1 MQPLFRR
8 LSYYSKLNDDDGDAL
23 AKLSLRDHSYAPGE
37 DIIRRGEKT
46 SQVFVIKQGWA
57 VRYITLEDGRTQV
70 LNFMLPGDIFD
81 LQVFLDDKVDHS
93 VAAVTKVTTTVVN
106 ADSILSLFAQGSSI
120 AAALW
125 WTTVQEEG
133 ILREQ
138 IVRNGRRT
146 ARERVAHLILEL
158 HRRARIV
165 GAAGADS
172 MELPVS
178 QILIADALGLSFVH
192 VNRVLRGL
200 EKDGL
205 IKKNKGV
212 LTILGRS
219 QLIEA
224 CGYSE
229 EHLHLDGP
237 PRRLSFMAVAE

>member
-1 MQPLFRR
+1 MDPLYKR
-8 LSYYSKLNDDDGDAL
+8 LSFYSG
-23 AKLSLRDHSYAPGE
+23 LSEHDRQQLRSMEQRERAFSPGE
-37 DIIRRGEKT
+37 DIVRRGE
-46 SQVFVIKQGWA
+46 QYDHVFVIKSGWA
-57 VRYITLEDGRTQV
+57 VRYVSLEDGRTQV

-81 LQVFLDDKVDHS
+81 LQVFLESDIDHS
-93 VAAVTKVTTTVVN
+93 VAAVTKVTTAVVD
-106 ADSILSLFAQGSSI
+106 AGAILNLFARGSAI

-125 WTTVQEEG
+125 WATVQEEG

-165 GAAGADS
+165 GQADANA

-178 QILIADALGLSFVH
+178 QLLIADCLGLSFVH

-205 IKKNKGV
+205 ISRART
-212 LTILGRS
+212 LITIADRKA
-219 QLIEA
+219 LIDA

-229 EHLHLDGP
+229 EHLHLDAP

>member
-1 MQPLFRR
+1 MFRR
-8 LSYYSKLNDDDGDAL
+8 LSYYAKLADHDGESLSKL
-23 AKLSLRDHSYAPGE
+23 SVRDHSYAPGE

-46 SQVFVIKQGWA
+46 GQVFVIKHGWA

-81 LQVFLDDKVDHS
+81 LQVFLDDTVDHS

-125 WTTVQEEG
+125 WSTVQEEG

-165 GAAGADS
+165 GAAGPDS
-172 MELPVS
+172 LELPVS

-192 VNRVLRGL
+192 VNRVLRSL
-200 EKDGL
+200 EKEGL

-212 LTILGRS
+212 LTILARS